1 MEADH
6 DSLTAAAP
14 PLGDHGKAMK
24 RYEVLANAMATEI
37 RSGNVA
43 VGSRMPSVRQIIA
56 QRGVSQSTVFR
67 AYYLLEEW
75 GLIRAQ
81 ERSGYYV
88 APGASVAAER
98 ASHTAPVAESNK
110 VDISDL
116 VFSVLDAAK
125 HPGIVPLGSAFPSP
139 QLFPLPRLAK
149 SLAQAARL
157 INPWSTVVDLPPGN
171 EQLRRQ
177 IALRYMGM
185 GISQPM
191 EEIVV
196 TNGALEALNLCLM
209 AVTRP
214 GDVVAV
220 ESPGFYAALQAIE
233 RLDLRVVEIPVDPT
247 TGLDLN
253 ALAGA
258 LKKHP
263 IRACWFMT
271 NFQNPTG
278 VTLSL
283 EKKKALVE
291 LLAEHEVPLIE
302 DDVYGELHFQPS
314 YPLPAF
320 AFDTRGLVMHCSSF
334 SKTLAPGYRIGWTA
348 AGRFTDKVQRL
359 KLMTTLSASI
369 PVQAGIADY
378 LQHGGYDKHLRK
390 LRGALRIQLGE
401 IDGAIRRWLPPG
413 VRWSRPAGGYFIW
426 LELPE
431 TTDTMQL
438 HRLAIEQGIS
448 LAPGSIFS
456 ATHAFEHCVRLNFGH
471 PWSAKIDDAIRTLGE
486 LLTHPS
492 VRAHK

>member
-1 MEADH
+1 MN
-6 DSLTAAAP
+6 
-14 PLGDHGKAMK
+14 
-24 RYEVLANAMATEI
+24 RYEVLANAMAAEI
-37 RSGNVA
+37 RSGRVA
-43 VGSRMPSVRQIIA
+43 VGSRMPSLRQIIA
-56 QRGVSQSTVFR
+56 QHGVSQSTVFR
-67 AYYLLEEW
+67 AYYLLEKW

-88 APGASVAAER
+88 APGASVTVKRVPHAA
-98 ASHTAPVAESNK
+98 ALAESGK

-116 VFSVLDAAK
+116 VFSVLDAAR

-139 QLFPLPRLAK
+139 LLFPLPRLAK
-149 SLAQAARL
+149 SLAQGARL
-157 INPWSTVVDLPPGN
+157 LSPWSTVVDLPPGN
-171 EQLRRQ
+171 EHLRRQ

-233 RLDLRVVEIPVDPT
+233 RLDLRAVEIPVDPT
-247 TGLDLN
+247 TGLNLD
-253 ALAGA
+253 ALAKA

-291 LLAEHEVPLIE
+291 LLAAHEVPLIE
-302 DDVYGELHFQPS
+302 DDVYGELHFQPE
-314 YPLPAF
+314 YPLPAL
-320 AFDTRGLVMHCSSF
+320 AFDKKGLVMHCSSF
-334 SKTLAPGYRIGWTA
+334 SKTLAPGYRIGWVS
-348 AGRFTDKVQRL
+348 AGRFADKVQRL

-378 LQHGGYDKHLRK
+378 LEHGGFDRHLRK
-390 LRGALRIQLGE
+390 LHAAMQTQRAAMEAALR
-401 IDGAIRRWLPPG
+401 RYLPRE
-413 VRWSRPAGGYFIW
+413 VRWVTPSGGYFLW
-426 LELPE
+426 LQLP
-431 TTDTMQL
+431 DAVDAMAL
-438 HRLAIEQGIS
+438 HRLAIGRGIS
-448 LAPGSIFS
+448 IAPGPIFS
-456 ATHAFEHCVRLNFGH
+456 ATHAFQNCVRINFGH
-471 PWSAKIDDAIRTLGE
+471 PWSARIDAAIRALAE
-486 LLTHPS
+486 ILDDPEVHAS
-492 VRAHK
+492 I